1 MKIIISIL
9 YLLKLCTQTKSG
21 KIGLAFMFSII
32 GLELLGI
39 QLALS
44 LIEWNKDFYNALE
57 KYDINATVKQ
67 VGIFLFLIALSST
80 QYLIGN
86 YFRSVLLMRWRKELT
101 YSSLNLWLD
110 KKNYWYLSEQSQI
123 DNPDQRIAEDCRLF
137 VERFTKSAIDLVTRI
152 VGLITYFV
160 VLWNITDF
168 ALHLNI
174 LGKEVV
180 IEHYLV
186 WLAPI
191 YVFISSLVTH
201 YLGAPLM
208 RLNVDQKKKEADFRF
223 SMARFRESK
232 EAIALQNGE
241 EAEKNIL
248 HGRFSKVEQNWT
260 QLIRREFILGCFTR
274 PYESTIFRIPLLFS
288 LPIYLIGKASL
299 GTLMQIASAFQNV
312 TLNLS
317 WFIFSYARLTEMAAA
332 AVRLHDFLKQLQ
344 NLESKSIEQDM
355 TLQEASDSETLAF
368 NKVQLNTVDG
378 QTLLDIDH
386 KVLGNDYR
394 MTVIKG
400 ASGIG
405 KSTLF
410 KVLAGLHLHYT
421 GEVTLP
427 TGKLFFLPQR
437 AYFPVG
443 GLLSAVA
450 YPQIGTEKDEQKINH
465 ILSLVGFHNQQI
477 QNLLHDCDFSK
488 LSGGEQQ
495 RLIIARVIF
504 NQPDW
509 VFLDES
515 CNALDEV
522 TELKMF
528 KLLREHLPNARI
540 VLISHTNNIDA
551 SLGSEEWQL
560 SKGTFA

>member
-1 MKIIISIL
+1 MFAII
-9 YLLKLCTQTKSG
+9 
-21 KIGLAFMFSII
+21 A
-32 GLELLGI
+32 LELLGI
-39 QLALS
+39 QLALR

-57 KYDINATVKQ
+57 QYDIGATVSQ
-67 VGIFLFLIALSST
+67 VGIFLFLVALSSS

-110 KKNYWYLSEQSQI
+110 NKNYWHLSEQSKI

-137 VERFTKSAIDLVTRI
+137 VERFTKSAIELVTRV

-168 ALHLNI
+168 ALHINI
-174 LGKEVV
+174 FGKDVV

-191 YVFISSLVTH
+191 YVFISSVVTH
-201 YLGAPLM
+201 FLGAPLM
-208 RLNVDQKKKEADFRF
+208 RLNVDQKQKEGDFRF

-241 EAEKNIL
+241 EAEKHIL
-248 HGRFSKVEQNWT
+248 HSRFGKVEKNWK

-332 AVRLHDFLKQLQ
+332 AVRLHDFLHQLQ
-344 NLESKSIEQDM
+344 TLEKQSTAQKPPLQQSHNVQ
-355 TLQEASDSETLAF
+355 TLSFKQ
-368 NKVQLNTVDG
+368 VQLHTVDG
-378 QTLLDIDH
+378 QALLDIDH
-386 KVLGNDYR
+386 KVLNDDYR

-410 KVLAGLHLHYT
+410 KMLAGLHLHFT
-421 GEVTLP
+421 GEVALP
-427 TGKLFFLPQR
+427 TGKLMFLPQR

-450 YPQIGTEKDEQKINH
+450 YPQIATDSDEPRLVH
-465 ILSLVGFHNQQI
+465 AMGLVGFHGQHI
-477 QNLLHDCDFSK
+477 QTMLHACDFSK

-495 RLIIARVIF
+495 RLMIARVIF

-515 CNALDEV
+515 CNALDEE
-522 TELKMF
+522 TEQKMF
-528 KLLREHLPNARI
+528 ALLQEQLPNTRV
-540 VLISHTNNIDA
+540 VLISHTNNTEA
-551 SLGSEEWQL
+551 APEREEWQL
-560 SKGTFA
+560 SHTKFA